1 MLEQMK
7 RARASEEGFTL
18 IELLVVVA
26 ILAILA
32 GVVVF
37 AVQGISDKGQTSACK
52 IDTRT
57 MMDLASR
64 GFMFTDSG
72 ELKSNDGEMTTV
84 RRDGDRLVSKSAGDP
99 EVDQLHDAAARY
111 QDVAGLH
118 VAVDHAVLVRE
129 LQRRE
134 HRARG
139 ATPFLV

>member
-57 MMDLASR
+57 MRTVEEGYFASP
-64 GFMFTDSG
+64 
-72 ELKSNDGEMTTV
+72 
-84 RRDGDRLVSKSAGDP
+84 SAGNGNYGTM
-99 EVDQLHDAAARY
+99 VQL
-111 QDVAGLH
+111 VPTFLSEPSTLH
-118 VAVDHAVLVRE
+118 NVTPNN
-129 LQRRE
+129 
-134 HRARG
+134 G
-139 ATPFLV
+139 ATPKTYSLTEASSTCGVSGNTVGQTATDF